1 MINSLR
7 KISSKNQDNMFFDFI
22 SEHPTFCGLLIMVSI
37 ALFSLRKKN
46 KKSKKAMSTLE
57 KNIRNNLNEPATLH
71 PEINEA
77 LCAGCGACVTACPEG
92 EILQLINHKALL
104 VYPTK
109 CVGHGACE
117 VACPFGAIDLVFG
130 TITRGMEIPRISS
143 DFETN
148 ISGLYIAGELGG
160 MGLIK
165 NAIKQG
171 KLAAYHAVL
180 KLVEITHNADFDI
193 LVVGAGPAGFSAGL
207 AAKEKGIKYKIIDQ
221 NSFGGT
227 IYNFPRQ
234 KIVTSHSL
242 EFPIV
247 GAYKFKSNIVIKE
260 EILRVFSKIKDENNL
275 IISEKESFNN
285 LKKLDNG
292 VFEVVTSKGTYTAK
306 KVIMCM
312 GVRGSP
318 RRLGLPNEDLPKVT
332 YNLIDPEEYQ
342 NASVAIVGGGN
353 AGLEAAQYL
362 SKPHLKNK
370 VHLIVRGGPAE
381 ALSRSNE
388 QNQKLVLEQVHKNL
402 IQIHYDS
409 AIKSIEK
416 DFIII
421 SKGQD
426 QIKLDNDY
434 IFIFAGADVPFKF
447 LMSLGIKIDKAHGK
461 RRKQ

>member
-1 MINSLR
+1 MINKTR
-7 KISSKNQDNMFFDFI
+7 AISSKNQENIYVDYI
-22 SEHPTFCGLLIMVSI
+22 SDHISSIGLISMILI
-37 ALFSLRKKN
+37 ALFSLMKKR
-46 KKSKKAMSTLE
+46 KKSKKAKSTIE
-57 KNIRNNLNEPATLH
+57 KNIRENMNEPATLH
-71 PEINEA
+71 PDINES
-77 LCAGCGACVTACPEG
+77 LCAGCGACVSACPEG
-92 EILQLINHKALL
+92 EILQLINHKAVL

-148 ISGLYIAGELGG
+148 IEGLYIAGELGG

-171 KLAAYHAVL
+171 KLAAYHAISNL
-180 KLVEITHNADFDI
+180 KNEVNSSEFDI
-193 LVVGAGPAGFSAGL
+193 LIVGAGPAGFSAGL
-207 AAKEKGIKYKIIDQ
+207 ATKEKGLKYKLIEQ
-221 NSFGGT
+221 NTFGGT
-227 IYNFPRQ
+227 VYNFPRQ

-247 GAYKFKSNIVIKE
+247 GAKKFKSNIVLKE
-260 EILRVFSKIKDENNL
+260 EILALFSKIKEENKLVIN
-275 IISEKESFNN
+275 EKESFKN
-285 LKKLDNG
+285 LKKRDDG
-292 VFEVVTSKGTYTAK
+292 IFEIETSKATYTAK

-318 RRLGLPNEDLPKVT
+318 RRLGLKNEDLSKVT

-342 NASVAIVGGGN
+342 NASIAVVGGGN

-370 VHLIVRGGPAE
+370 VHLVVRGGPSE

-388 QNQKLVLEQVHKNL
+388 QNQKLVFDLEKKKM
-402 IQIHYDS
+402 ITIHYDS
-409 AIKSIEK
+409 AIKSIEEH
-416 DFIII
+416 FIILD
-421 SKGQD
+421 KGSEEL
-426 QIKLDNDY
+426 KLDNNY
-434 IFIFAGADVPFKF
+434 IFIFAGAEVPFKF
-447 LMSLGIKIDKAHGK
+447 LMSLGIQIDKAHGK
-461 RRKQ
+461 KRS